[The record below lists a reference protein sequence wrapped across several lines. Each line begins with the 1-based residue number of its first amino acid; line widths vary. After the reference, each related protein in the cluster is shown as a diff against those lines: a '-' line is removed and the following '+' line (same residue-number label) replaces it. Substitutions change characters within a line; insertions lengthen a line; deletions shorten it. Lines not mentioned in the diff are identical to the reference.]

1 MPTATSNDIATF
13 QPWAIPAEREV
24 GHDPRSAYVE
34 HFWLSTLGP
43 SATWIIRRLADH
55 LDAEPDGFT
64 LDLNDLAQSL
74 GLSNAKGADSPFGR
88 ALQRCAMFNL
98 IRPTRNGYDVKRRV
112 PDLTTRQLDRMNER
126 LRRDHDEWVQRT
138 WTTDPDQVEH
148 QLVAAGVDRR
158 IAVIAA
164 GSVIRPTSSLLRR

>member
-1 MPTATSNDIATF
+1 MPTATTNDLVNSR
-13 QPWAIPAEREV
+13 PWAMPAERDV

-55 LDAEPDGFT
+55 LDVEPDGFT

-74 GLSNAKGADSPFGR
+74 GLSNTKGAESPFGR

-98 IRPTRNGYDVKRRV
+98 IRPNNDGYDVKRRI
-112 PDLTTRQLDRMNER
+112 PDLTSRQLDRMHDR
-126 LRRDHDEWVQRT
+126 LRRHHDEWVQRT
-138 WTTDPDQVEH
+138 WTTDPVHIEH
-148 QLVAAGVDRR
+148 ELVAAGIDRR
-158 IAVIAA
+158 TAAIAA
-164 GSVIRPTSSLLRR
+164 TSALRPTSSLQRQ

>member
-1 MPTATSNDIATF
+1 MPTATTNDIVTF
-13 QPWAIPAEREV
+13 QPWAMPAEREV

-64 LDLNDLAQSL
+64 LHLNDLAQSL
-74 GLSNAKGADSPFGR
+74 GLSNAKGAESPFGR
-88 ALQRCAMFNL
+88 ALQRCSMFNL
-98 IRPTRNGYDVKRRV
+98 IRTTRNGYDVKRRI
-112 PDLTTRQLDRMNER
+112 PDLTPRQLDRMPAR
-126 LRRDHDEWVQRT
+126 LRRNHDEWVQQM
-138 WTTDPDQVEH
+138 WTTDPVQVEH

-158 IAVIAA
+158 TAVIAA
-164 GSVIRPTSSLLRR
+164 GSSIRPTSSLPHQ

>member
-98 IRPTRNGYDVKRRV
+98 LRPTRNGYDVKRRI

>member
-1 MPTATSNDIATF
+1 MPIATTNDIVNF
-13 QPWAIPAEREV
+13 QPWAMPAEREV

-55 LDAEPDGFT
+55 LDAEPDGFI

-74 GLSNAKGADSPFGR
+74 GLSNARGADSPFGR
-88 ALQRCAMFNL
+88 ALQRCSMFNL
-98 IRPTRNGYDVKRRV
+98 IRPTSGGYDVKRRI
-112 PDLTTRQLDRMNER
+112 PDLTTRQLERMHDR
-126 LRRDHDEWVQRT
+126 LRRNHDEWVQRT
-138 WTTDPDQVEH
+138 WTTDPVQIEH

-158 IAVIAA
+158 TAVIAA
-164 GSVIRPTSSLLRR
+164 ASAFRPTSSLPHQ

>member
-24 GHDPRSAYVE
+24 GHDPRSTYVE
-34 HFWLSTLGP
+34 RFWLSTLGP

-148 QLVAAGVDRR
+148 QRVAAGVDRR